1 MMSRTIEKDGYLFD
15 FSEDVIHI
23 IGFDDECTQ
32 LCDGMKKV
40 DIIAEFPDEYL
51 FLELKRYKKGKV
63 DFKCPIWKESKI
75 VASCPL
81 ATDQERR
88 KKAVVNRVAKDLQQK
103 YIDTFLYRYHNDS
116 VDKSINYVCIVDGDN
131 VDSAMVKGLRDK
143 VKLPVKT
150 KILKN
155 FAIVNQRIWNN
166 EKRLLKYAKCSL
178 LTNY

>member
-40 DIIAEFPDEYL
+40 DIIAEFPGEYL

-63 DFKCPIWKESKI
+63 DFKCPIWKEPKI
-75 VASCPL
+75 VNTCPL
-81 ATDQERR
+81 KNNEKKRHQATI
-88 KKAVVNRVAKDLQQK
+88 NRVATELRQK
-103 YIDTFLYRYHNDS
+103 YFDTFLYRYEKDYEY
-116 VDKSINYVCIVDGDN
+116 KPINYICVVEADPII
-131 VDSAMVKGLRDK
+131 AQGLQEK
-143 VKLPVKT
+143 VLLPKKT

-155 FAIVNQRIWNN
+155 FAIVNQRMWNN